1 MKRWTYL
8 IILVIFI
15 IISINI
21 CVIQSTQCFRYKN
34 PRKQNVVVK
43 TNCDSPNLVDR
54 DLVKRLFRKPSKTTH
69 QAHLTKPTTS
79 PDTSSNSGKKH
90 KHHRYD
96 DDDDDITNTTTKN
109 ITTNTTNTND
119 TTNFVDPI
127 IEDILESN
135 KNNFFIFSISCQSDD
150 SKLCGKV
157 IETIQ
162 EAGSILSSVLVLK
175 TPVYVNLSVY
185 DFCADDPL
193 CNGDYAF
200 DPGYAQ
206 PTLLYL
212 LRDDDGVERLY
223 PQSLAKQ
230 FNSSFNPGFNSPD
243 IYGEFNLA
251 LNYWFKNDPPIEY
264 NQYDFLGLVL
274 HEMCHGLGFQT
285 SWSTWSPDDSPQ
297 YITPMLMT
305 VEDYEYLWEDNYDP
319 NKQVTWIGFR
329 EYIFDKYLVFTKSGQ
344 YVSSK
349 TAALNEFFNNN
360 DVIKGSYYDF
370 QQKFISSPQYA
381 IAKEMM
387 NISTQPQTLGLVN
400 WNLTSYH
407 NTSTQGP
414 FNISDLFVV
423 DTSNAFDPYN
433 SINHVDYTI
442 YTNTSDFLMRFQIFP
457 GETVKGDIKLGGK
470 FPKGQLTGAIGP
482 KLRRFFETIGYT
494 TYSRPYLTYTPILDL
509 SPISSGISLA
519 PSLILVFQH
528 VIGLLFLYIIKVY

>member
-1 MKRWTYL
+1 M
-8 IILVIFI
+8 
-15 IISINI
+15 
-21 CVIQSTQCFRYKN
+21 
-34 PRKQNVVVK
+34 K
-43 TNCDSPNLVDR
+43 TNKIDDVYR
-54 DLVKRLFRKPSKTTH
+54 YPS
-69 QAHLTKPTTS
+69 
-79 PDTSSNSGKKH
+79 
-90 KHHRYD
+90 Y
-96 DDDDDITNTTTKN
+96 
-109 ITTNTTNTND
+109 
-119 TTNFVDPI
+119 
-127 IEDILESN
+127 
-135 KNNFFIFSISCQSDD
+135 ISCQSDD

-482 KLRRFFETIGYT
+482 KLRRFFETIG
-494 TYSRPYLTYTPILDL
+494 
-509 SPISSGISLA
+509 
-519 PSLILVFQH
+519 
-528 VIGLLFLYIIKVY
+528 